1 MAIITSYSNK
11 KFLILDDMPDM
22 RSALRTQVGSIGCQN
37 VAVSGNVKDA
47 LEQLQK
53 GSCDVVLCDY
63 YLGPSTDGQQF
74 LEYVRTRN
82 IISRS
87 TLFIMI
93 TAEKSYE
100 KVVSAA
106 ECLPDDYLLKP
117 FTADTLQTRLERL
130 LEKKTRLAKV
140 DALQD
145 KKQWAEVITACDEI
159 IAAKDR
165 YLVDAMRIRGN
176 ALIASGRNPEAVAFY
191 KEVMAMRPMPW
202 AGFGLARAQ
211 HAQGDLGTCKE
222 TLNALI
228 VDSPQLL
235 CAYDLLG
242 RAHLE
247 SGQAGEALKVLDQ
260 ACIIAPSSLSRHRAI
275 AKVAEEQADF
285 ARVEIALSQVVK
297 KTRNSPLRET
307 ADIARLGNA
316 LTEMGEPEKA
326 IELIEEATKNFKSDL
341 SDPHLAAIEA
351 LAQGKAG
358 RPELAEKALARAL
371 DKTTGALPQEVA
383 MSIAK
388 ACLAN
393 GRQEAGESIL
403 KGIVQTNPD
412 SVAVHALVTNLMQKH
427 GLAERAQALIEE
439 GVQEVI
445 TLNNEAVRRGKA
457 GDLGEA
463 SRMLAEA
470 AHRLPG
476 NVQIASNAAFALLL
490 DIYTNGLNAA
500 KLRDASEFE
509 SGVRKLNPKHP
520 KLADIAELQ
529 RRIRSKFSQSPD
541 TGGAP

>member
-1 MAIITSYSNK
+1 
-11 KFLILDDMPDM
+11 
-22 RSALRTQVGSIGCQN
+22 
-37 VAVSGNVKDA
+37 VAVTANVKDA
-47 LEQLQK
+47 LEQVQN
-53 GSCDVVLCDY
+53 GSFDVILCDY
-63 YLGPSTDGQQF
+63 YLGPTTDGQQF
-74 LEYVRTRN
+74 LEYARTRN

-117 FTADTLQTRLERL
+117 FTAETLQTRLERL
-130 LEKKTRLAKV
+130 LEKKTRLAKI

-145 KKQWAEVITACDEI
+145 KGQWPAVITACDEV
-159 IAAKDR
+159 IASKDR

-176 ALIASGRNPEAVAFY
+176 ALITCGRHAEAAAFY
-191 KEVMAMRPMPW
+191 KEVLAMRAMPW
-202 AGFGLARAQ
+202 ASFGLARAQ
-211 HAQGDLGTCKE
+211 HAQGDVDTCKE

-228 VDSPQLL
+228 VESPQLL
-235 CAYDLLG
+235 SAYDLLG

-247 SGQAGEALKVLDQ
+247 SGQAGDALKVLDQ
-260 ACIIAPSSLSRHRAI
+260 ACLIAPGSLSRHRAI
-275 AKVAEEQADF
+275 AKVAEEQSDF

-316 LTEMGEPEKA
+316 LTEIGEHDKA
-326 IELIEEATKNFKSDL
+326 ILLIEEAKTNFKNDL
-341 SDPHLAAIEA
+341 NDPHLAAIEA
-351 LAQGKAG
+351 LAQRKAG

-371 DKTTGALPQEVA
+371 DKKTGALPQEVT
-383 MSIAK
+383 MTIAR

-403 KGIVQTNPD
+403 KSIVQTNPD
-412 SVAVHALVTNLMQKH
+412 SAAVHALVTSVMQTH
-427 GLAERAQALIEE
+427 GSAERAQGLIDE

-445 TLNNEAVRRGKA
+445 ALNNEAVRRGKA

-463 SRMLAEA
+463 SRMLADA

-476 NVQIASNAAFALLL
+476 NAQIVSNAAFALLL

-500 KLRDASEFE
+500 KMRDANQFE
-509 SGVRKLNPKHP
+509 NTIRTLNPKHP

-529 RRIRSKFSQSPD
+529 RRIRGKFGQP
-541 TGGAP
+541 A